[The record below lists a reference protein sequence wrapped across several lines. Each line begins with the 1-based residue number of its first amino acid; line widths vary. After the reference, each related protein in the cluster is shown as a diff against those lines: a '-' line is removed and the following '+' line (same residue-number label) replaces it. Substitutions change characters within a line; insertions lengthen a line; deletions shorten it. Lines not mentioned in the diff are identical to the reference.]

1 MKKVKLN
8 YRPVATR
15 KSNETAYEVS
25 YSHAHAVNQ
34 AIERKVQRNAIEQQN
49 ASKGAADFNCKWE
62 IIKNKLEWVDTHSFA
77 IYIIW

>member
-25 YSHAHAVNQ
+25 YSHVHAVNQ
-34 AIERKVQRNAIEQQN
+34 AIERKVQRNTIEQQN
-49 ASKGAADFNCKWE
+49 ASKSAADFNCK
-62 IIKNKLEWVDTHSFA
+62 
-77 IYIIW
+77 